1 MTAKISLHCILKYKK
16 EKNATCEVKVLESNT
31 KHSRTK
37 MTKIKLFYENAV
49 AFDTEKF
56 NFLNRGFQDA
66 HSNIFSNNITIYD

>member
-1 MTAKISLHCILKYKK
+1 
-16 EKNATCEVKVLESNT
+16 
-31 KHSRTK
+31 